1 MIDRRHHQNRCERA
15 SILMLMPAAVLI
27 VVILGS
33 IALDF
38 GTVHLRQRELDN
50 IAAAAA
56 NDAVGFGVSEA
67 DLRSGDGDVALRP
80 DLVEAALRDAL
91 ARRGLDGVE
100 LAGFCI
106 DPISRRGVRVALRL
120 NTRYFMARAIPG
132 ASSSITLTSI
142 QSASLESD
150 RYASADTT
158 CSLGLP

>member
-1 MIDRRHHQNRCERA
+1 
-15 SILMLMPAAVLI
+15 MLMPAAVLI

-67 DLRSGDGDVALRP
+67 DLRSGAGEIVLQP
-80 DLVEAALRDAL
+80 ELVETALRDAL

-100 LAGFCI
+100 LVDFCI
-106 DPISRRGVRVALRL
+106 DPLSGRGVKVALRL
-120 NTRYFMARAIPG
+120 RTQYFMARAIPG
-132 ASSSITLTSI
+132 ASSGITLTSI

-150 RYASADTT
+150 RYPSGDIDCAVALS
-158 CSLGLP
+158 